1 MRKERTSGG
10 EVKVWLTDTE
20 IDGPR
25 RETGS
30 QRDGLI
36 IQFGAYVGITPGGV
50 RVTVKR
56 PPRPPP
62 TEPTRRIISTCRSTT
77 SDDGSPSFSS
87 STRR

>member
-20 IDGPR
+20 IDGLR

-50 RVTVKR
+50 RR
-56 PPRPPP
+56 P
-62 TEPTRRIISTCRSTT
+62 
-77 SDDGSPSFSS
+77 
-87 STRR
+87 

>member
-25 RETGS
+25 RDVGS
-30 QRDGLI
+30 RHDGLI
-36 IQFGAYVGITPGGV
+36 IQFGAYVGLTPGGV
-50 RVTVKR
+50 RATVSG

-62 TEPTRRIISTCRSTT
+62 TEPTKRITSTCRSTT
-77 SDDGSPSFSS
+77 PDDGSPSFSS